1 MNIHESMQLGEVG
14 HGGLL
19 YLLSFYDFDF
29 IYIELKWRT
38 FETLDKIYLK
48 TKTGTLIIKSDL

>member
-1 MNIHESMQLGEVG
+1 MNIHGNAHLREVG

-48 TKTGTLIIKSDL
+48 TKTETLIIKSDL

>member
-1 MNIHESMQLGEVG
+1 MRKMNIHGNVHLREVG

-19 YLLSFYDFDF
+19 YLLSFYEFDF

-38 FETLDKIYLK
+38 FEILDKIYLK
-48 TKTGTLIIKSDL
+48 TVNEKIKF